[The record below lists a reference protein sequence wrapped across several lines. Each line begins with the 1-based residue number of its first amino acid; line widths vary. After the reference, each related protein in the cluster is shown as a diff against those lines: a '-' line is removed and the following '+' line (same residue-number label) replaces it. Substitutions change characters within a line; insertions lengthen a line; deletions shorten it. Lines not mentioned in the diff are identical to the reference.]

1 MSSFSRPGA
10 VDLSAFKNTAPQGA
24 PAGAPPGGADAGAAG
39 AAGSYVIDA
48 TEQTFQSDVLDAST
62 RHVVVLSLW
71 SPHAAESL
79 AFNAT
84 LAAVT
89 DSYAGRILLA
99 QIDVDTNPQIAQAV
113 GAQGVPF
120 VLGLVGGQPVPLFQG
135 TVDEPEV
142 RRFFDELLK
151 VAVANGVTGAAQPRG
166 VAPAAPEAE
175 EPDEDPR
182 FEAADSALAAGDFEA
197 AIDAYEAL
205 VAASP
210 ADVEA
215 AERLAGVRLMQRT
228 SGADLNAARQAAA
241 DAPDDI
247 DAQLLVAD
255 LDVSGG
261 HADDAFSR
269 LVDLVRRTGGDDRE
283 RVRQRL
289 LELFSIVGADDP
301 RVAPARRALA
311 SALF

>member
-10 VDLSAFKNTAPQGA
+10 VDLSAFKNTAPPGA
-24 PAGAPPGGADAGAAG
+24 PAGAPSAGTAGAAG
-39 AAGSYVIDA
+39 AYVINA
-48 TEQTFQSDVLDAST
+48 SEQTFQSEVLEASA

-71 SPHAAESL
+71 SPRAADSQ
-79 AFNAT
+79 AFNTT
-84 LAAVT
+84 LATVT

-120 VLGLVGGQPVPLFQG
+120 VLGLVSGQPVPLFQG
-135 TVDEPEV
+135 TVDEAEV

-151 VAVANGVTGAAQPRG
+151 VAVANGVTGTAQPRG
-166 VAPAAPEAE
+166 AAPAAPVAE
-175 EPDEDPR
+175 EPAEDPR
-182 FEAADSALAAGDFEA
+182 FEAADTALAAGDFEA
-197 AIDAYEAL
+197 AIAAYEAL
-205 VAASP
+205 IAARP
-210 ADVEA
+210 ADTEA

-228 SGADLNAARQAAA
+228 SGADLSAARQAAA
-241 DAPDDI
+241 DAPGDI
-247 DAQLLVAD
+247 GAQLLVAD

-261 HADDAFSR
+261 HVEDAFSR
-269 LVDLVRRTGGDDRE
+269 LVDLVRRTSGDDRE
-283 RVRQRL
+283 QVRQRL